1 MDKMISII
9 QFAMSIL
16 VFVGIAA
23 WGICHICMG
32 NLKGF
37 GLLVICFL
45 LFLAWQLIQKSWSEY
60 QQEKNK

>member
-1 MDKMISII
+1 MNKMISII

-16 VFVGIAA
+16 VFVGIAV

-45 LFLAWQLIQKSWSEY
+45 LFLAWQLIQKSWS
-60 QQEKNK
+60 